1 MTDSATVTTPN
12 SAAETVY
19 SGTEPSTDFID
30 FILHRLRVAGLR
42 ARIVANEI
50 EAIATALSGGLISA
64 ETALLHLHE
73 TGAAGL
79 IPTSSAIAKA

>member
-1 MTDSATVTTPN
+1 VADITATSPN
-12 SAAETVY
+12 SAAEPI
-19 SGTEPSTDFID
+19 TEASSAFIHS
-30 FILHRLRVAGLR
+30 LLAGSRVAGLR

-50 EAIATALSGGLISA
+50 EAMTVALSAGMISA

-79 IPTSSAIAKA
+79 IPASSAIAE